1 MIAKIGRGSSFRGA
15 LNYVLHREHQ
25 PEIIGGNM
33 GGTNARG
40 LAREFGMSRQLRP
53 EVAQP
58 VEHVSFS
65 WRPDERVTPDQMRE
79 AVHRWLE
86 KMGFDLAANQHRIV
100 QHRDR
105 GHPHCHVIV
114 SRIRMDDRRLV
125 AQPWREYVRN
135 KEVCR
140 AIEKGM
146 GFQRVPAL
154 PRSRGH
160 EWHPTRGEER
170 MLHDR
175 GLASEKEQIKHIL
188 HEAAQGRP
196 TMTEFIRRVR
206 QRGVDVR
213 PNIARNGRVS
223 GISYRLDQVAV
234 KGSQLGRS
242 FTWRGLQRSLAV
254 QYEPRRDAGP
264 LESARQATIGRDVAP
279 RHGRGA
285 QPGLS
290 VIRGVV
296 RNPVRTALK
305 ELLPEGVQPALKV
318 AGALRLGASLATAPA
333 QTVARVVAGV
343 LLDKLRPREPDLG
356 RSLEIPRVTHRPSE
370 E

>member
-1 MIAKIGRGSSFRGA
+1 VIAKIGRGSSFRGA

-33 GGTNARG
+33 GGTNARD

-140 AIEKGM
+140 AIEKEM
-146 GFQRVPAL
+146 GFQRVPDL

-188 HEAAQGRP
+188 HGAGPADDDRVHPARARAGRGCP
-196 TMTEFIRRVR
+196 AEYRPQRARERHQLSPRPGCR
-206 QRGVDVR
+206 QRK
-213 PNIARNGRVS
+213 PARTIVHLEGP
-223 GISYRLDQVAV
+223 A
-234 KGSQLGRS
+234 
-242 FTWRGLQRSLAV
+242 A
-254 QYEPRRDAGP
+254 EPRR
-264 LESARQATIGRDVAP
+264 
-279 RHGRGA
+279 
-285 QPGLS
+285 
-290 VIRGVV
+290 
-296 RNPVRTALK
+296 PVRARAGCGG
-305 ELLPEGVQPALKV
+305 PGVGPT
-318 AGALRLGASLATAPA
+318 GN
-333 QTVARVVAGV
+333 
-343 LLDKLRPREPDLG
+343 D
-356 RSLEIPRVTHRPSE
+356 RS
-370 E
+370 